1 MRSHIV
7 PIQPELI
14 LAFENEKKKF
24 TLFTFIF
31 YPAVQNNAV
40 LKRWFHV
47 KQRFKS
53 FLKAGY

>member
-1 MRSHIV
+1 M
-7 PIQPELI
+7 PFQPELI

-24 TLFTFIF
+24 TLCTFIF

-53 FLKAGY
+53 VLKAGY

>member
-24 TLFTFIF
+24 SLFTFELSG
-31 YPAVQNNAV
+31 PV
-40 LKRWFHV
+40 
-47 KQRFKS
+47 RFLYSILQYKTML
-53 FLKAGY
+53 F